1 MPKSTKKSVEKCEKE
16 CEKECEEKV
25 VKKPRKP
32 KKEKKE
38 PKDNIKKEKKPP
50 SKYALFVK
58 SKYDSVRNLPC
69 RDRFKAISKMWK
81 EEKESKK

>member
-1 MPKSTKKSVEKCEKE
+1 LIDIKMPKSTKKSVEKCEKE
-16 CEKECEEKV
+16 CEKECEKV
-25 VKKPRKP
+25 VKKP
-32 KKEKKE
+32 KKEKK
-38 PKDNIKKEKKPP
+38 PKKPP

>member
-16 CEKECEEKV
+16 CEKECEKV
-25 VKKPRKP
+25 VKKVVKKP

-38 PKDNIKKEKKPP
+38 KKEKKPP

>member
-16 CEKECEEKV
+16 CEKECEKV
-25 VKKPRKP
+25 VKKP
-32 KKEKKE
+32 KKEKK
-38 PKDNIKKEKKPP
+38 PKKPKKPP

>member
-25 VKKPRKP
+25 VKKP
-32 KKEKKE
+32 KKEKK
-38 PKDNIKKEKKPP
+38 PKKPKKPP